1 MKLRTGGNW
10 VAKIICLV
18 IAVVLWLFIMNDQN
32 PVIEGRY
39 TVPVVTTGL
48 PSSLVASGVP
58 DTVTLHLRMQRNTM
72 LGLRES
78 ELYAGVDLSEA
89 EPGEYPHQTIR
100 VMLPPGVEL
109 IEQTPAEFTLRV
121 ENFVLRTLPV
131 SVHIVGKPVAGY
143 EAKVE
148 ESVPDTVTV
157 SGASGALDRIAAVTA
172 TVSVDGQQQS
182 FQTVAPTEARDQ
194 DGNIV
199 SEVNVAPANILVKVK
214 LAGAEGRAELPLAV
228 PIVGQPAVGYRVAGV
243 TVTPA
248 RVALQA
254 APEAVQE
261 QTEWSLPPL
270 SVSDATQDVVTQVP
284 IPVPAGGTVTPEV
297 AEVHVR
303 IVPQT

>member
-1 MKLRTGGNW
+1 MKLRPGGNW
-10 VAKIICLV
+10 IAKLICLV

-58 DTVTLHLRMQRNTM
+58 ETVTLQLRMQRNTM
-72 LGLRES
+72 LALRES
-78 ELYAGVDLSEA
+78 ELHAGVDLSEA
-89 EPGEYPHQTIR
+89 EPGEYPGQRIQ
-100 VMLPPGVEL
+100 VSLPPGVEL
-109 IEQTPAEFTLRV
+109 IGQTPAEFTLRID
-121 ENFVLRTLPV
+121 NFVLRTLPV
-131 SVHIVGKPVAGY
+131 AVHLVGTPVEGH
-143 EAKVE
+143 EAKVD

-157 SGASGALDRIAAVTA
+157 SGASNALDRIAAVTA

-199 SEVNVAPANILVKVK
+199 SEVNVAPANILVKIKVTDSD
-214 LAGAEGRAELPLAV
+214 GRSELPLVAPV
-228 PIVGQPAVGYRVAGV
+228 VGTPAAGYRLGDV

-248 RVALQA
+248 RVVIEA
-254 APEAVQE
+254 APDTLEE
-261 QTEWSLPPL
+261 RTDWRLRPI
-270 SVSDATQDVVTQVP
+270 SVDAATKDIVMQVP
-284 IPVPAGGTVTPEV
+284 IPAPAGGTVSPGV